1 MDYSNKQ
8 TCHHCGE
15 EKENC
20 YNGYIAMTLPIP
32 EFEEKI
38 EKLGRNSWWKR
49 MEFVTD
55 PESEEFKE
63 LDNLSI
69 YDQLLN
75 TVGKGVQCDDCAIK
89 EQELYNKYYPKQ
101 N

>member
-1 MDYSNKQ
+1 MKQ

-38 EKLGRNSWWKR
+38 EKLGRNSWWER

-63 LDNLSI
+63 LDNLNM

-89 EQELYNKYYPKQ
+89 EQELYNKYYPKT

>member
-20 YNGYIAMTLPIP
+20 YNGYIVMTLPIP

-38 EKLGRNSWWKR
+38 KKLGRNSWWER

-63 LDNLSI
+63 LDNLNM